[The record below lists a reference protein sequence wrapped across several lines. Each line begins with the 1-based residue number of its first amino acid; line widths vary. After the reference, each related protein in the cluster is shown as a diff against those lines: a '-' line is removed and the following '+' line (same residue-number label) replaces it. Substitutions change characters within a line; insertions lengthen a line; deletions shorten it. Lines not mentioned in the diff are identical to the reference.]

1 MKPII
6 LFLLTLLP
14 FFGFAQTDTLLL
26 LPQLGKEYIYEYTE
40 SEYILLN
47 DDSRYRPYDKEKTI
61 KIQYSNFEP
70 GEKPFLRV
78 SVEKNREVKP
88 NNRPMA
94 IRDFKYPTFW
104 GGKGSQRNRQYYESL
119 LCLVNPKYSIN
130 SETSRI
136 TLLDRVGLLLEVRK
150 ILRDKGFS
158 EKDVDYFAEEFNE
171 KGIPL
176 ITKLVQSIYRVPIP
190 GKNETDPV
198 AYLTVQQKKEEAELI
213 TCSANK
219 PEAGL
224 NSLTIEIDKDRNQL
238 VQYNRI
244 ELNELR
250 YNVALVR
257 SKYQNLSNK
266 ETYLSLASVK
276 EIGNNT
282 FTISGKVE
290 KVLGKRVILST
301 LQKPYGVSMSQKVYD
316 LGEDNSFKIEE
327 ELEQPQ
333 LIFLRFG
340 YNANL
345 RDLPTLVIYAEP
357 GNEVHLDAKGD
368 AFPWDITFTGPLAK
382 TGQMIYEYRKAH
394 PVFDDDINSY
404 SYLNRG
410 TKYAEFEKASKA
422 FPEICNKY
430 RNDMPASVFRFI
442 KKELQNQ
449 LYCGAN
455 QLLSQ
460 FNSFD
465 VERVWRGDTKPDEI
479 DAYYLIQYIDQ
490 FNINLDYNSFGIFS
504 RQAAISYFTRNMEA
518 SSKVVPS
525 NILWDVD
532 YNEFISTYYFGDPR
546 SRIELAKLT
555 LAGPPLYSVA
565 GDILIQEKRGQ
576 ILESNGDDSEREEAD
591 EYLDDMLRYCND
603 KDFVREISGFVS
615 NQGKWKDENYVPDVR
630 LTMPDGKEVV
640 MKDYFGEKPTIFYV
654 SSDWAGERYYFDD
667 LSKENPDIN
676 YVYIVEGS
684 NLNVWK
690 DFLSRAEPKA
700 HQLLLMNDTIR
711 LSDIFPSDWK
721 NFILY
726 NKEGEHIGN
735 AKNPLEA
742 TNLMKQY
749 LVQPKEKTIN
759 KSALITVIIVLV
771 ALLVLVVSV
780 LLVWKWRVQQ
790 QFRKE
795 QRERRLRE
803 LELTAIR
810 SQMNPHFLFNSLN
823 SVQNLV
829 QKNMGRE
836 AHLYLSDFAGLIRK
850 VLNNSEKEEVSLAE
864 ELEMTEQYLKLEKLR
879 FDFDYSMEIDLEID
893 VHNTLVPS
901 MLLQPF
907 VENAIVH
914 GLQNK
919 TANRQLRISVKRK
932 SSEIRIVIE
941 DNGVGREAAKELSK
955 TKNGKGTKLIT
966 ERLQLLKEKQGEKY
980 SIETIDL
987 QQGTRVEIIIPEEN

>member
-1 MKPII
+1 MKATF
-6 LFLLTLLP
+6 LFLLAFLP
-14 FFGFAQTDTLLL
+14 FFGFAQNDTLLL

-61 KIQYSNFEP
+61 KVQYNNFEP
-70 GEKPFLRV
+70 DEKPFLRV

-88 NNRPMA
+88 NEKPMP

-104 GGKGSQRNRQYYESL
+104 GEKGSQRNRQYYESL
-119 LCLVNPKYSIN
+119 LCLVNPKYSID
-130 SETSRI
+130 SGTSRI

-158 EKDVDYFAEEFNE
+158 EKDVDYFSEEFNE

-190 GKNETDPV
+190 DKNETDPV

-250 YNVALVR
+250 YNVSLVR

-266 ETYLSLASVK
+266 ETHLSLASEK

-316 LGEDNSFKIEE
+316 LGESNSFKIEE

-357 GNEVHLDAKGD
+357 GNEIHLDAKGD
-368 AFPWDITFTGPLAK
+368 TFPWDITFTGPLAK
-382 TGQMIYEYRKAH
+382 TGQMIYEYRKAY
-394 PVFDDDINSY
+394 PVFDDDITPY

-410 TKYAEFEKASKA
+410 TQYAEFEKASKA
-422 FPEICNKY
+422 FSEICDKY
-430 RNDMPASVFRFI
+430 RNDMPASVFRFVET
-442 KKELQNQ
+442 ELQNQ

-465 VERVWRGDTKPDEI
+465 VERVWRGDTKPDEV
-479 DAYYLIQYIDQ
+479 DADYLKKYVDR
-490 FNINLDYNSFGIFS
+490 FNVNVDYNPLGIYS
-504 RQAAISYFTRNMEA
+504 RQAATSYFTSNA
-518 SSKVVPS
+518 VTSSKIVP
-525 NILWDVD
+525 NIILWDVD
-532 YNEFISTYYFGDPR
+532 YNEFYSSFYYFGDLR

-555 LAGPPLYSVA
+555 FAGLPLYSTA
-565 GDILIQEKRGQ
+565 GDMLVQEKRGQ
-576 ILESNGDDSEREEAD
+576 IFGQIGINSQGEEAD

-603 KDFVREISGFVS
+603 KNFVREISGFVS

-630 LTMPDGKEVV
+630 FTMPDGKEVG
-640 MKDYFGEKPTIFYV
+640 MKDFFGERPTIFYV

-690 DFLSRAEPKA
+690 
-700 HQLLLMNDTIR
+700 
-711 LSDIFPSDWK
+711 
-721 NFILY
+721 
-726 NKEGEHIGN
+726 
-735 AKNPLEA
+735 
-742 TNLMKQY
+742 
-749 LVQPKEKTIN
+749 
-759 KSALITVIIVLV
+759 
-771 ALLVLVVSV
+771 
-780 LLVWKWRVQQ
+780 
-790 QFRKE
+790 
-795 QRERRLRE
+795 
-803 LELTAIR
+803 
-810 SQMNPHFLFNSLN
+810 
-823 SVQNLV
+823 
-829 QKNMGRE
+829 
-836 AHLYLSDFAGLIRK
+836 
-850 VLNNSEKEEVSLAE
+850 
-864 ELEMTEQYLKLEKLR
+864 
-879 FDFDYSMEIDLEID
+879 
-893 VHNTLVPS
+893 
-901 MLLQPF
+901 
-907 VENAIVH
+907 
-914 GLQNK
+914 
-919 TANRQLRISVKRK
+919 IS
-932 SSEIRIVIE
+932 
-941 DNGVGREAAKELSK
+941 
-955 TKNGKGTKLIT
+955 
-966 ERLQLLKEKQGEKY
+966 
-980 SIETIDL
+980 
-987 QQGTRVEIIIPEEN
+987 